1 MDRKWQVIV
10 IVIAVLVVVTLYWT
24 RFQVIPV
31 NYAYAP
37 AFYKVSR
44 LTGDVTLVVG
54 KEFVA
59 VEKAEERMQ
68 RPTPAPAPAPGQAPA
83 PAPAPSP
90 VPSK

>member
-1 MDRKWQVIV
+1 MEKKWQIV
-10 IVIAVLVVVTLYWT
+10 GIVIAVLIVVTLYWT

-37 AFYKVSR
+37 AFYKVNR

-59 VEKAEERMQ
+59 VEKADERGP
-68 RPTPAPAPAPGQAPA
+68 RTG
-83 PAPAPSP
+83 PAPSP
-90 VPSK
+90 ALLLRTGELRVGLYLHVG